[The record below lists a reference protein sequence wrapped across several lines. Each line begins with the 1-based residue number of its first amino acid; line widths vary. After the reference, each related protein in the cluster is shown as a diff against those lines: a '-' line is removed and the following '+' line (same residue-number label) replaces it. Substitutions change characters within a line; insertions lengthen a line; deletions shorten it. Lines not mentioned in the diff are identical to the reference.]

1 MKNVKAV
8 LIDID
13 NTLLDFHKSAKASM
27 KKSFERLGLEFKDC
41 YFDTF
46 TVVND
51 SLWLEIE
58 KGNLT
63 RQQLFKIR
71 FNTVFKSLDIS
82 CDGTVCE
89 DYFRENLKDF
99 AFPIDGAIEI
109 LEYLTKKYRLYAASN
124 ANVYAEQINRLKLAN
139 MLGYF
144 KDVFISQQIGYQKP
158 DREFFNACL
167 ERMDVL
173 NKEEIVMIGDS
184 LTADIQGGKNFGIK
198 TVWFNFNNKSND
210 GVIIPDYTVHAL
222 SEIKNLL

>member
-51 SLWLEIE
+51 ALWLEIE

-63 RQQLFKIR
+63 RQQLFKIS
-71 FNTVFKSLDIS
+71 FNTVFKSLGIS
-82 CDGTVCE
+82 CEGTVCE

-109 LEYLTKKYRLYAASN
+109 LEYLTKK
-124 ANVYAEQINRLKLAN
+124 
-139 MLGYF
+139 
-144 KDVFISQQIGYQKP
+144 
-158 DREFFNACL
+158 
-167 ERMDVL
+167 
-173 NKEEIVMIGDS
+173 
-184 LTADIQGGKNFGIK
+184 
-198 TVWFNFNNKSND
+198 
-210 GVIIPDYTVHAL
+210 
-222 SEIKNLL
+222 